1 MNDGTEDE
9 VTVSFPATPTFSRI
23 GRVTVAGLAIRL
35 GVDIADV
42 ERLRI
47 AVDHAVTALHGPG
60 RIHLEA
66 RWAPH
71 RLSVRIDNPDLRLGP
86 SEVSEVTRT
95 LAAMVDDVNVR
106 PSSIDLALGDSIP
119 GHSELV

>member
-1 MNDGTEDE
+1 MNDGTQDQ

-42 ERLRI
+42 ERLRV

-71 RLSVRIDNPDLRLGP
+71 RLTVRVDNPDHRLGP
-86 SEVSEVTRT
+86 NEVSRVAEA
-95 LAAMVDDVNVR
+95 LASMVDDVNVG